1 MFGSATTIYRFSI
14 THRIH
19 MFLFRLVLLY
29 FKCFE
34 VPTTKISDISA
45 SFLILPHISKTFG
58 PISTKPY
65 FFDQI
70 YRQQHEIINLLAIWC
85 SIRDVLIVCV
95 IWAQKL
101 NHFISI
107 RINFSLKSRWRWQP
121 QSQCWHIRQR
131 MCECVFHLYFES
143 LDIDTQVNAFNAF
156 FNKKN
161 NK

>member
-1 MFGSATTIYRFSI
+1 MFNLYSIFIFKLFFLHFYELNEIGILEINLNILFLIILLRINVMFVRKRNAKSQVNYRMFGSATTIYRFSI

-70 YRQQHEIINLLAIWC
+70 YRQQHEIINLLAI
-85 SIRDVLIVCV
+85 
-95 IWAQKL
+95 
-101 NHFISI
+101 
-107 RINFSLKSRWRWQP
+107 
-121 QSQCWHIRQR
+121 
-131 MCECVFHLYFES
+131 
-143 LDIDTQVNAFNAF
+143 
-156 FNKKN
+156 
-161 NK
+161 